1 MINEGQL
8 PRRVRLEIG
17 LTLLSGMLFLLT
29 IAWPDWIE
37 GLFRVSFDAGS
48 GWAEWAIS
56 GTLLIATAIFAFS
69 TRLDYHRTSWAGGL
83 RSEPRRSKP

>member
-1 MINEGQL
+1 MSNQRLL
-8 PRRVRLEIG
+8 PNRVRLEIG

-37 GLFRVSFDAGS
+37 GLFRVSFDASS

-56 GTLLIATAIFAFS
+56 GTLLIATALFAF
-69 TRLDYHRTSWAGGL
+69 TARLDYRRTSWARG
-83 RSEPRRSKP
+83 